1 MHVQRLRTLRRG
13 VAQCLPAVTAEV
25 AGIVHFVEP
34 TQPTVDAGSASDQ
47 DGVPDLTIPSTP
59 VTTAR
64 RHYGV
69 GGAMLAGG
77 MLGLEK
83 ALEMRPAKQE
93 APIVVAA
100 PTEPIDIDSEGIDV
114 PIDDETSVYTPPQ
127 PRSQPHVKAAR
138 GRK

>member
-1 MHVQRLRTLRRG
+1 M
-13 VAQCLPAVTAEV
+13 TAEV

-59 VTTAR
+59 VATAR

-114 PIDDETSVYTPPQ
+114 PIDDETSVHAPPQ
-127 PRSQPHVKAAR
+127 PRSQPHVKPVR

>member
-1 MHVQRLRTLRRG
+1 M
-13 VAQCLPAVTAEV
+13 
-25 AGIVHFVEP
+25 EP
-34 TQPTVDAGSASDQ
+34 TEPNVDDVL
-47 DGVPDLTIPSTP
+47 DEVLDDVPDLTIPSTP
-59 VTTAR
+59 VATAR

-83 ALEMRPAKQE
+83 ALEMRPAKEE

-114 PIDDETSVYTPPQ
+114 PIDDETSVYSPPQ
-127 PRSQPHVKAAR
+127 PRSKPHLKAAR